1 MISPFR
7 VGTTCC
13 LVELTV
19 KEAMALGSGVSFGA
33 QPLLAAQARRKL
45 RTALEELLIPESPRA
60 QFDMLDA

>member
-1 MISPFR
+1 M
-7 VGTTCC
+7 
-13 LVELTV
+13 